1 MDGYQ
6 RRKQHKRENIR
17 KASLELFT
25 AYGIKKVS
33 IAEIAKKAGV
43 NPVTV
48 YNHFGDKDSLVR
60 DVIKGLIMDHWTEV
74 REILESDLQFIAK
87 LEQIVSNKIEMASL
101 YSSEFIQTAV
111 SEDMGIKEMVE
122 SLYKNE
128 INPLLTKFIQDGQ
141 KSGSIRRDLSTDTIS
156 IYIDMFTS
164 LARTHPELF
173 SNQEQLV
180 KSTREIWTLFLYGL
194 AGRQCESLKLD
205 SLG

>member
-6 RRKQHKRENIR
+6 RRKQHKKESIR
-17 KASLELFT
+17 KAALELFT

-43 NPVTV
+43 NPVTI
-48 YNHFGDKDSLVR
+48 YNHFSDKDSLVH
-60 DVIKGLIMDHWTEV
+60 DVIKGLIMDRWKKV
-74 REILESDLQFIAK
+74 REILESDRQFIVK
-87 LEQIVSNKIEMASL
+87 LEQIVSDKIKLASL
-101 YSSEFIQTAV
+101 YSGEFIQTAV

-128 INPLLTKFIQDGQ
+128 INPLLSKFIQDGQ
-141 KSGSIRRDLSTDTIS
+141 KSGSIRRDLSIDTIS

-180 KSTREIWTLFLYGL
+180 KFTRETWTLFLYGL
-194 AGRQCESLKLD
+194 AGRQSKSL
-205 SLG
+205 